1 MHKQRLI
8 LHIPEQNELW
18 FVEQIQQDPFT
29 MAYNANLDLQYPGY
43 HKETGCI
50 DFPKDKWADFIE
62 HWIGH
67 EPERFFAYVERIAD
81 SQWIG
86 TVNFHQSAQ
95 GKWWDMGVVIYS
107 PYRQMGY
114 GTEALNLLVK
124 HAFIHCGISEIR
136 NEFEINR
143 NDGSALQM
151 HLAAGFKSMSQTVGL
166 VEVRITREDYLLGL
180 ATTKS

>member
-1 MHKQRLI
+1 
-8 LHIPEQNELW
+8 
-18 FVEQIQQDPFT
+18 
-29 MAYNANLDLQYPGY
+29 MAYNANLDLNIGY

-67 EPERFFAYVERIAD
+67 QPERFFAYVERIAD

-114 GTEALNLLVK
+114 GTEALNLLLK

-143 NDGSALQM
+143 TWFGLQM
-151 HLAAGFKSMSQTVGL
+151 PCCRVFKSMSQTVDL
-166 VEVRITREDYLLGL
+166 VEVITREDYLLV
-180 ATTKS
+180 